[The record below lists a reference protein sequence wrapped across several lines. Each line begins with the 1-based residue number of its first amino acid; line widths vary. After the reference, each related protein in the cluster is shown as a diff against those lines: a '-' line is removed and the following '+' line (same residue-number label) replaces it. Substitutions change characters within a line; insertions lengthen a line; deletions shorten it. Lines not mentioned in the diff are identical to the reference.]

1 MNVGKPQDR
10 IAALQVLR
18 ALAALLVVFT
28 HAVNGYDERTDLL
41 QPWLANIG
49 EINAF
54 GAIGVDVFFVI
65 SGFIMAHAMMR
76 RPDLTAREFVIMRFI
91 RVVPPY
97 WLATLAVLPFAW
109 SWYHGLDPNR
119 VFYGLFVFPVARADA
134 FVLPILHPGW
144 SLAFELAFYI
154 VVAAAI
160 ALMRSPQARF
170 AATFGLVCTLGTLGT
185 VWQPQSGAAAVFL
198 SAIWFEFALG
208 LLIYAIWSQWRP
220 SEAVA
225 WAVLIAGLLV
235 LAKHALIGPSIYDD
249 PAAMFWPDP
258 VSSPDARTGLIR
270 AIGWGIP
277 SALVVLGTLWVAA
290 TRLGERLSQSRPWRG
305 LARLGDASY
314 ALYLV
319 HPFITD
325 SWRYWV
331 PANAI
336 PADLA
341 ILGLIAASAW
351 LGLIAHRRV
360 EKPLLHWMRKR
371 IAAPGSGQGKLASA

>member
-1 MNVGKPQDR
+1 MIAEKANDR

-28 HAVNGYDERTDLL
+28 HAVNGYDDRTDLP

-54 GAIGVDVFFVI
+54 GAIGVDIFFVI

-76 RPDLTAREFVIMRFI
+76 SPDLTAREFVVMRFI

-97 WLATLAVLPFAW
+97 WLASLAVLPFAW
-109 SWYHGLDPNR
+109 SWYQGLDPAR
-119 VFYGLFVFPVARADA
+119 VLYGLLVFPVAPADA

-144 SLAFELAFYI
+144 SLAFELGFYA
-154 VVAAAI
+154 VVACAI
-160 ALMRSPQARF
+160 ALVRSTHMRF
-170 AATFGLVCTLGTLGT
+170 AATFAMVCALGTCGAVLA
-185 VWQPQSGAAAVFL
+185 PQTGLAAVFL

-208 LLIYAIWSQWRP
+208 LLAYLVWANWRP
-220 SEAVA
+220 SALVA
-225 WAVLIAGLLV
+225 WAVLAAGLLV
-235 LAKHALIGPSIYDD
+235 MAKHALIGPSVYDD

-258 VSSPDARTGLIR
+258 INSPDARTGLIR

-277 SALVVLGTLWVAA
+277 SALVVLGTLWAA
-290 TRLGERLSQSRPWRG
+290 STRLGTRLSKSRPW
-305 LARLGDASY
+305 LVLERLGDASY

-336 PADLA
+336 PADLV
-341 ILGLIAASAW
+341 IVGLVAASAG
-351 LGLIAHRRV
+351 LGVIAHRRV
-360 EKPLLHWMRKR
+360 EQPMLLWMRR
-371 IAAPGSGQGKLASA
+371 RMGRAGSGQGKLASA